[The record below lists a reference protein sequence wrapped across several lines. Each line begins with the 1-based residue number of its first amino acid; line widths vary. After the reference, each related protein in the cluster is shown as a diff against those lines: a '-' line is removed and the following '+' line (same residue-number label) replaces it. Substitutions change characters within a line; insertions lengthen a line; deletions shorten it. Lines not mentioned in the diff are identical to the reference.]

1 MAEKSLALAV
11 GLALLFFT
19 AGVAAGQPA
28 TKAEAGAQDEANQL
42 GENFAITLVLE
53 QAQLKESF
61 TIVTAME
68 GFQVETQ
75 LGKGEERINLELE
88 GRIIFKERQLVIG
101 ERRVESVKPILVRYR
116 IRMHGPDDQKDG
128 GLPFGLNGSAYLE
141 ENKEVVIARTT
152 NMALKLKISRI

>member
-1 MAEKSLALAV
+1 MGEKYLALAV

-19 AGVAAGQPA
+19 AGIAAGQPA
-28 TKAEAGAQDEANQL
+28 PKAGAGAQDEANQL

-53 QAQLKESF
+53 KAQLKESF

-75 LGKGEERINLELE
+75 VGKGEERINLGLE

-101 ERRVESVKPILVRYR
+101 ERRVETVKPILVRYR
-116 IRMHGPDDQKDG
+116 INMHGPDDQKDG
-128 GLPFGLNGSAYLE
+128 GLPFGLDGSAYLE
-141 ENKEVVIARTT
+141 ENKEIAIVRTT
-152 NMALKLKISRI
+152 NMTLKLKISRL